1 MSASPSPL
9 PTVLITGAANGIG
22 RATALELARQK
33 VPMGLIDLDGD
44 ALQELE
50 KELKTLGA
58 TYAAGVADVSQRR
71 MIRQAVEEIEE
82 AVGPID
88 VLVACAGFGTLTLVP
103 DLELDTLRR
112 IFEVNV
118 FGVAES
124 IAAVLPG
131 MIARGNGHIVGVA
144 SLAGYRG
151 FPWMI
156 NYSASKAAL
165 IAYLEALRPGLA
177 KRGVSVTTV
186 CPGFVRTA
194 MSTGVPYRR
203 KMKMLEPE
211 QAALHLARAA
221 LRRPRNCVFPFSMRI
236 GLAFL
241 KLMPDRLFDW
251 MMRRA
256 GPEALIVDF

>member
-1 MSASPSPL
+1 MSDT

-22 RATALELARQK
+22 RATALELARQG
-33 VPMGLIDLDGD
+33 VRLGLIDLDGD
-44 ALQELE
+44 ALGKVETELR
-50 KELKTLGA
+50 TLGA
-58 TYAAGVADVSQRR
+58 DFAARVADVSQRR
-71 MIRQAVEEIEE
+71 MIRQAVDEIEE
-82 AVGPID
+82 AVGPVD

-112 IFEVNV
+112 IFEVNL

-131 MIARGNGHIVGVA
+131 MLVRKRGHIVGVA
-144 SLAGYRG
+144 SLAGFRG

-156 NYSASKAAL
+156 NYSASKASL

-177 KRGVSVTTV
+177 KRGISVTTV

-194 MSTGVPYRR
+194 MSTGIPYRR

-211 QAALHLARAA
+211 QAAHHLARAA
-221 LRRPRNCVFPFSMRI
+221 LRRPRNCIFPFPMRL

-241 KLMPDRLFDW
+241 KLMPDRVFDW
-251 MMRRA
+251 MMRKA
-256 GPEALIVDF
+256 GPEALTIDF